1 MYVIF
6 NIFMTINKFILYI
19 LSGIKLSRRIVTCCW
34 DTMMNVLAVPLQFDS
49 SNDSKNTQVKKM
61 LRNELNKDS
70 IRQMSVQHGLDAL
83 QKAATL
89 ANILGIELKYLKL

>member
-1 MYVIF
+1 MF
-6 NIFMTINKFILYI
+6 L

-34 DTMMNVLAVPLQFDS
+34 DTMMNVLAIPLQFNS
-49 SNDSKNTQVKKM
+49 PNDSKNVQVKKM

-70 IRQMSVQHGLDAL
+70 IRQISVQHSLDAL

-89 ANILGIELKYLKL
+89 ANIVGVCIKLNIYFNNY